1 MKRIVMTV
9 VAVAILGIGGYG
21 LYRLGVQQGAE
32 RAAVA
37 GSAATGTIGNG
48 TGADGKAATSPN
60 ATAGSAG
67 SGTIDPAT
75 GRRVLYWRDPMV
87 PNQKFD
93 KPGKSPFMDMQ
104 LVPVYADEA
113 PGAGGSI
120 AIDSRLQQNLGIR
133 TAEVSNGSLAQTL
146 EAVGT
151 VAYNERDV
159 AMVQARANGFVEKL
173 FVRAPLDPVRKG
185 QPMAELYVP
194 DWVAAQEEF
203 LAVRRMHVDER
214 LVDGARQ
221 RMRLAGMTDEQIA
234 AVEANGTVHPRLT
247 IVAPIG
253 GIVAELSAREGMTI
267 MAGAPLFRLNGLG
280 TVWVNAEVPES
291 MAATIRPGTHVE
303 ATAPA
308 LPEKTFKGKVSA
320 LLPEVNP
327 ATRTLKARV
336 ELSNPGAQLV
346 PGMFARV
353 SFAPGARRE
362 MLLVPSDAVIRT
374 GRRNLVIEALAD
386 GRFAPVEVEVG
397 AESGGQTEIRKGL
410 AAGRKVVVSGQFLI
424 DSEASLKGLD
434 LRLKDAPGSAPPP
447 AAGTTGAADSR
458 AGAAT
463 GAAPAKT
470 AGQVHRGTGKVE
482 AISEREVI
490 LEHGPVAS
498 LNWPGMTM
506 GFRLPAGRP
515 KNVAKGSTV
524 QFEFRQAADGE
535 FEIVTIKPEA
545 QDPRAAASG
554 SDKPPAPAT
563 PPKTGTPPPAAAHDH
578 GGGK

>member
-1 MKRIVMTV
+1 
-9 VAVAILGIGGYG
+9 
-21 LYRLGVQQGAE
+21 
-32 RAAVA
+32 
-37 GSAATGTIGNG
+37 
-48 TGADGKAATSPN
+48 
-60 ATAGSAG
+60 
-67 SGTIDPAT
+67 
-75 GRRVLYWRDPMV
+75 
-87 PNQKFD
+87 
-93 KPGKSPFMDMQ
+93 
-104 LVPVYADEA
+104 
-113 PGAGGSI
+113 
-120 AIDSRLQQNLGIR
+120 
-133 TAEVSNGSLAQTL
+133 
-146 EAVGT
+146 
-151 VAYNERDV
+151 
-159 AMVQARANGFVEKL
+159 
-173 FVRAPLDPVRKG
+173 
-185 QPMAELYVP
+185 VP

-203 LAVRRMHVDER
+203 LAVRRMRVDER

-234 AVEANGTVHPRLT
+234 AVEASGTLHPRLT
-247 IVAPIG
+247 VVAPIG
-253 GIVAELSAREGMTI
+253 GVVAELSARDGMTD

-291 MAATIRPGTHVE
+291 MAAAVRPGARVE
-303 ATAPA
+303 ATTPA

-374 GRRNLVIEALAD
+374 GRRNLVMEALAD

-434 LRLKDAPGSAPPP
+434 LRLKDAPGSQPP
-447 AAGTTGAADSR
+447 AAGATDASDSR
-458 AGAAT
+458 AGPASGT
-463 GAAPAKT
+463 PPAKT
-470 AGQVHRGTGKVE
+470 AGQVHRASGKVE

-498 LNWPGMTM
+498 LKWPGMTM
-506 GFRLPAGRP
+506 GFRLPAGQP
-515 KNVAKGSTV
+515 KNIAKGSTV
-524 QFEFRQAADGE
+524 QFEFRQASDGE
-535 FEIVTIKPEA
+535 FEIVTIKPA
-545 QDPRAAASG
+545 APGARAAAPD
-554 SDKPPAPAT
+554 SDKAPAPAT
-563 PPKTGTPPPAAAHDH
+563 PPKAGTPPPAAAHDH
-578 GGGK
+578 GGHK